1 MRRLIQRDVFLLTL
15 ILLVVTLL
23 ALPILTYPLG
33 RDQGEFATIGRGLLN
48 GRVPYTELWNPKP
61 PAVFYVY
68 ALAIRLLGETAAALR
83 AIDLLIAPL
92 TSVALFWLGRRIAN
106 RWVGLWAALIFP
118 VFYFTETFWTLTQN
132 DGIALLPMTLAM
144 ACLFETLPHS
154 SSPQAL
160 ERGSNTAVKS
170 PLHAM
175 GRGFGGG
182 DNERQ
187 AKVLR
192 LFWAF
197 LAGALSAYVVWFKY
211 PFALFG
217 LAVVGGYGLV
227 YRSSFPIGARP
238 LHPSTHLKVV
248 KTALA
253 FALGGLV
260 VGGGG
265 ALYLM
270 AIGVWDALVESAR
283 VTSQYTALTFNA
295 QDFGQLMNT
304 ALGFRWMQWG
314 TLWVLAAAWF
324 IVTRWDEQRGP
335 GWRVVLL
342 WALAGLGIMLIQAK
356 GYDYHWLPLL
366 PPLTLLA
373 ADAVDRLT
381 QMLTRLLSGVIL
393 AAAKINAV
401 VNTLAAGGLLCI
413 LAAGIWPRVWPYLT
427 GQEDQA
433 TYYRHFV
440 AGEFVADES
449 LQVAKLLRER
459 VVPGDS
465 LFIWGFRP
473 EVYYLSR
480 LNPASRFIFHFPLV
494 GVWYP
499 AAWRQEAVETLWAA
513 MPPYVLVLQVDYM
526 PWVTGSPDD
535 SNTLLQGYTELNN
548 WLIHN
553 YERETQ
559 IGNFFVWRRKAK
571 P

>member
-106 RWVGLWAALIFP
+106 RRVGLWAALIFP

-144 ACLFETLPHS
+144 ACLVKAITFDDDR
-154 SSPQAL
+154 
-160 ERGSNTAVKS
+160 RGTMYPA
-170 PLHAM
+170 PTH
-175 GRGFGGG
+175 
-182 DNERQ
+182 Q
-187 AKVLR
+187 WR
-192 LFWAF
+192 LLLWPF
-197 LAGALSAYVVWFKY
+197 LAGALCAYVVWFKY

-227 YRSSFPIGARP
+227 YRSSFPTGASP

-260 VGGGG
+260 VSSGG

-314 TLWVLAAAWF
+314 PLWILVGIGF
-324 IVTRWDEQRGP
+324 VVGRWGERRGA
-335 GWRVVLL
+335 GWRVVSL

-381 QMLTRLLSGVIL
+381 QMLTRLLFGVIL

-401 VNTLAAGGLLCI
+401 VNTLAAGGLLCL

-499 AAWRQEAVETLWAA
+499 AAWREEAVETLWAA

-526 PWVTGSPDD
+526 PWVTGSQDD